1 MVLNN
6 QGRSCDWE
14 CESVTLSE
22 MCRSHCPTLE
32 VGACGFGATRAQVP
46 QQVPGGEGMESS
58 DSG

>member
-14 CESVTLSE
+14 WESVTLSE

-32 VGACGFGATRAQVP
+32 VGACGFGAILAQVT
-46 QQVPGGEGMESS
+46 QVPGGEGMESS